1 MKRPVGVLAYINDF
15 KVISYSLIT
24 LFPIAYR
31 SMVSLYE
38 AGRLVINIKI
48 ASFSSTKMCFEAFN
62 RLFVIS

>member
-24 LFPIAYR
+24 LFPTGYR
-31 SMVSLYE
+31 SIVSLYK

-48 ASFSSTKMCFEAFN
+48 ASFSSIEMCFKAFN